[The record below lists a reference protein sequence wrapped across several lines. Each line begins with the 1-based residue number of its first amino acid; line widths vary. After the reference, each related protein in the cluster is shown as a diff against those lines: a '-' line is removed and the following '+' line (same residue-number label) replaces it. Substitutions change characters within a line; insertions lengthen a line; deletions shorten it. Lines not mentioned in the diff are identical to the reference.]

1 MNFMK
6 LLRYGELKSLLRKH
20 GVNGVR
26 LRRGLKLFPR
36 IKSAPKSRAYY
47 SWETAKKIFNIK

>member
-1 MNFMK
+1 MK
-6 LLRYGELKSLLRKH
+6 LLRYGELKRLLHKH